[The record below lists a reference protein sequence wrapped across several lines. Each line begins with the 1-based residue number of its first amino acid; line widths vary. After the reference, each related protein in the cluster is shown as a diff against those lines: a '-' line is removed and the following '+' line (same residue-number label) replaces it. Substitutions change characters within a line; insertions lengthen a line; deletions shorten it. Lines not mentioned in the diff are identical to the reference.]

1 MTNPLDCTLAHATVK
16 DLENRDISKT
26 EVSEQHTSIAALVG
40 VTQDK
45 LGWNKYLHRREFS
58 NAMLLQSVFM
68 KTDVSLQI
76 IVSGGII
83 YSQNDFNCLAP
94 PYFMI
99 IFLGKDIKNKVSGN
113 ERLFISFFFLSQ

>member
-1 MTNPLDCTLAHATVK
+1 M
-16 DLENRDISKT
+16 
-26 EVSEQHTSIAALVG
+26 AALVG

-58 NAMLLQSVFM
+58 NAMLWQSLFV

-83 YSQNDFNCLAP
+83 YNQSYFNCFAP
-94 PYFMI
+94 PSFMI
-99 IFLGKDIKNKVSGN
+99 VLLGKDVKNKVSEN
-113 ERLFISFFFLSQ
+113 KRLWIPFFKSRNNLCN